1 MTRALILLA
10 LALPGCG
17 PHLVNCGNGAKL
29 RAAAVMTIAT
39 VDRVCP
45 MER

>member
-1 MTRALILLA
+1 MTRALPLFLLLSA
-10 LALPGCG
+10 CG
-17 PHLVNCGNGAKL
+17 PQLVNCGNGAKL